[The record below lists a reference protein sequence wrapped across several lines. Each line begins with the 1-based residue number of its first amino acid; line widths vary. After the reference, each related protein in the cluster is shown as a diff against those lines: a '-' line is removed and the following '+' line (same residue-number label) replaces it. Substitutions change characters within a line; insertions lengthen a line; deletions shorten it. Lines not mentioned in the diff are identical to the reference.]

1 MILYFFSHL
10 LLYTHSFPTVC
21 ILMSGEYIVRI
32 TFCDILNALN
42 CLSVI
47 KSYQII
53 EKLEN
58 ILEFRDMDFF
68 FPKIRNFTYLSVYVI
83 DMKDIVFCF
92 LCNRCFLFFF
102 VSIVFYFSAQILDS
116 NPPKILLAIL
126 YITLVI
132 SLCDFC
138 AILICLIKLELRNIP
153 FYTNICTCVVWII
166 ASSHLSL

>member
-68 FPKIRNFTYLSVYVI
+68 FSKDKKFYLSVYVI

-92 LCNRCFLFFF
+92 
-102 VSIVFYFSAQILDS
+102 
-116 NPPKILLAIL
+116 
-126 YITLVI
+126 
-132 SLCDFC
+132 SL
-138 AILICLIKLELRNIP
+138 
-153 FYTNICTCVVWII
+153 
-166 ASSHLSL
+166 

>member
-68 FPKIRNFTYLSVYVI
+68 FPKIRNFTYLFMSLIWKTMCSV
-83 DMKDIVFCF
+83 F

>member
-1 MILYFFSHL
+1 
-10 LLYTHSFPTVC
+10 
-21 ILMSGEYIVRI
+21 MSGEYIVRI

-68 FPKIRNFTYLSVYVI
+68 FSKDKKFYLSVYVI

-92 LCNRCFLFFF
+92 
-102 VSIVFYFSAQILDS
+102 
-116 NPPKILLAIL
+116 
-126 YITLVI
+126 
-132 SLCDFC
+132 SL
-138 AILICLIKLELRNIP
+138 
-153 FYTNICTCVVWII
+153 
-166 ASSHLSL
+166 

>member
-68 FPKIRNFTYLSVYVI
+68 FPKIRNFTYLFMSLIWKTLYSV
-83 DMKDIVFCF
+83 F